1 MKRIYKN
8 TILSMAVFF
17 PVLSQAQL
25 VKMPMDVAQDGTTY
39 EQVSGKSFKVNGAL
53 APYCVQGA
61 KGKAWR
67 LDGYSSYLQAQID
80 PSVISDKQQLTFSL
94 WVAPESYPMMKLDQD
109 GEWFTT
115 MLGNIKL
122 DDNNTISG
130 DKGFA
135 FQLGSRGSYKF
146 ICNVKG
152 WVVKC
157 EPKAK
162 LPRYQWNHL
171 VATVDG
177 VNRKVTLYNN
187 GESVASTS
195 TKYLEGKIKPGASTL
210 YVGKSYVEDK
220 VDVFYLNTYNGLLD
234 DFEIYDGI
242 RTDIINE
249 KAENAPVLTYSP
261 ERYAGDILRPSFHG
275 MPTAG
280 WTNETHGATYYNGKY
295 HVFFQKNPNG
305 PYMSRLNW
313 GHIVS
318 DNLYKWEEDPTAISP
333 EEAYDKKGCWS
344 GCVFTDDEL
353 TGGKPNIF
361 YTAVD
366 YGRAT
371 IAQAQP
377 ADDDLLTWT
386 KKAGNPVVNGRPNGL
401 TDDFRDCFV
410 FRNGTDLYMIVGS
423 SKNGVGVTTL
433 HKYDKST
440 KTWSN
445 DGKLFFSGSNRNQ
458 DGTFWEMPN
467 VTKIG
472 DKWLFT
478 ATPLNTGVGVR
489 TLYWTGSINADGTFA
504 PDSRTPK
511 TVEMAGFSKDGYG
524 LLSPTIFQKDGKT
537 LMLGIVPDKLAG
549 SENYKMGYAHTYS
562 LPREIS
568 LDSKG
573 NLIQKPFSGL
583 AAMRSETSFKMTDFN
598 LTAEKDLDPVQGRSL
613 ELSARF
619 VVGNGDF
626 GFSFLGNGDKKVTLT
641 YQPNSGML
649 SLDMSGINRIVNDG
663 VFGGVYN
670 YALPTPVAMGE
681 EMTLKVFVDH
691 SIIDIFV
698 NDTYAASVRVF
709 PRDVDAVK
717 ATAFVKNGSVKMTS
731 LEAYVLDETRVA
743 SGISSA
749 VSEAETNV
757 VYGSK
762 GFVNYNLASPNCTL
776 YIYDL
781 VGRCVKTQQISNTTG
796 KVQVANQGLLLV
808 KIVDNKQKVVGQ
820 YKVIV

>member
-8 TILSMAVFF
+8 TILSMAVFL

-80 PSVISDKQQLTFSL
+80 PTVISNKQQLTFSL

-146 ICNVKG
+146 ICYVNG
-152 WVVKC
+152 WVANC
-157 EPKAK
+157 ESKAK

-171 VATVDG
+171 VVTVDG
-177 VNRKVTLYNN
+177 VNKKVTLYNN
-187 GESVASTS
+187 GEFVASNPCS
-195 TKYLEGKIKPGASTL
+195 KGKITPGGSTL

-220 VDVFYLNTYNGLLD
+220 SDVFYLNTYNGLLD
-234 DFEIYDGI
+234 EFEIYDGI
-242 RTDIINE
+242 RTDILQE

-275 MPTAG
+275 MPSAG

-386 KKAGNPVVNGRPNGL
+386 KKSGNPVINGRPNGL
-401 TDDFRDCFV
+401 TDDFRDCYV

-445 DGKLFFSGSNRNQ
+445 DGKLFFSGSNANQ

-467 VTKIG
+467 ITKIG

-537 LMLGIVPDKLAG
+537 LMLGIVPDKLPG

-568 LDSKG
+568 LDSEG

-583 AAMRSETSFKMTDFN
+583 AAMRSETSFKMTDFD

-613 ELSARF
+613 ELSAKF

-626 GFSFLGNGDKKVTLT
+626 GFSFLGNGEQKVTLV
-641 YQPNSGML
+641 YSPNTGML

-670 YALPTPVAMGE
+670 YALPTPVAVGE

-743 SGISSA
+743 SGISST
-749 VSEAETNV
+749 VCEADTNV

-781 VGRCVKTQQISNTTG
+781 VGRCVKAQKISNTTG

-820 YKVIV
+820 YKVVV

>member
-8 TILSMAVFF
+8 IILSMAVFL

-67 LDGYSSYLQAQID
+67 LDGYSSYLQAEID

-115 MLGNIKL
+115 MLGNVKL
-122 DDNNTISG
+122 DDDNKIPSG
-130 DKGFA
+130 EKGFA

-146 ICNVKG
+146 ICYVAG

-157 EPKAK
+157 EPTAR
-162 LPRYQWNHL
+162 LSRYQWNHL

-177 VNRKVTLYNN
+177 ANKKVTLYNN
-187 GESVASTS
+187 GELVASKNC
-195 TKYLEGKIKPGASTL
+195 TKGKITPGGSTL

-220 VDVFYLNTYNGLLD
+220 SDVFYLNTYNGLLD

-242 RTDIINE
+242 RTDILQE

-261 ERYAGDILRPSFHG
+261 ERYVGDILRPSFHG

-280 WTNETHGATYYNGKY
+280 WTNETHGATYFNGKY

-361 YTAVD
+361 FTAVD

-371 IAQAQP
+371 IAQAKP

-386 KKAGNPVVNGRPNGL
+386 KNANNPVINGRPEGL
-401 TDDFRDCFV
+401 TDDFRDCYV
-410 FRNGTDLYMIVGS
+410 FRNGNDFYMIVGS
-423 SKNGVGVTTL
+423 SKNGVGVATL
-433 HKYDKST
+433 HKYNQST

-445 DGKLFFSGSNRNQ
+445 DGKLFFSGSNANQ

-511 TVEMAGFSKDGYG
+511 TVEMAGFSKEGYG

-537 LMLGIVPDKLAG
+537 LMLGIVPDKLPG

-568 LDSKG
+568 LDNKG

-583 AAMRSETSFKMTDFN
+583 ATMRSETSFMMTDFD

-613 ELSARF
+613 ELSAKF

-626 GFSFLGNGDKKVTLT
+626 GFSFLGNGDQKVTLT

-670 YALPTPVAMGE
+670 YALPTPVAVGE

-709 PRDVDAVK
+709 PRDVDGIK
-717 ATAFVKNGSVKMTS
+717 TTAFTKNASVKMIS

-743 SGISSA
+743 SGISST
-749 VSEAETNV
+749 VCETETNV

-781 VGRCVKTQQISNTTG
+781 VGRCVKAQQIFNTTG

-820 YKVIV
+820 YKVVV

>member
-8 TILSMAVFF
+8 TILSMAVFL

-25 VKMPMDVAQDGTTY
+25 VKMPMDVAQDRTTY

-80 PSVISDKQQLTFSL
+80 PSVISNKQQLTFSL
-94 WVAPESYPMMKLDQD
+94 WVAPESYPMMKLDHD

-115 MLGNIKL
+115 MLGNVKL
-122 DDNNTISG
+122 DDDNKIPSG
-130 DKGFA
+130 EKGFA

-152 WVVKC
+152 WVYKC
-157 EPKAK
+157 EPEAK

-187 GESVASTS
+187 GELVASKNC
-195 TKYLEGKIKPGASTL
+195 TKGEINPGGNTL

-220 VDVFYLNTYNGLLD
+220 SDVFYLNTYNGLLD
-234 DFEIYDGI
+234 EFEIYDGI
-242 RTDIINE
+242 RTDILQE

-275 MPTAG
+275 MPSAG

-386 KKAGNPVVNGRPNGL
+386 KKSGNPVINGRPNGL
-401 TDDFRDCFV
+401 TDDFRDCYV

-445 DGKLFFSGSNRNQ
+445 DGKLFFSGSNANQ
-458 DGTFWEMPN
+458 DGIFWEMPN
-467 VTKIG
+467 ITKIG

-489 TLYWTGSINADGTFA
+489 TLYWTGSINTDGTFA

-537 LMLGIVPDKLAG
+537 LLLGIVPDKLPG

-598 LTAEKDLDPVQGRSL
+598 LSAEKDLDPVQGRSL
-613 ELSARF
+613 ELSAKF

-626 GFSFLGNGDKKVTLT
+626 GFSFLGNGEQKVTLV
-641 YQPNSGML
+641 YSPNTGML

-670 YALPTPVAMGE
+670 YALPTPVAVGE

-743 SGISSA
+743 SGISST
-749 VSEAETNV
+749 VCETDTNV

-762 GFVNYNLASPNCTL
+762 GFVNYKLASPNCTL

-808 KIVDNKQKVVGQ
+808 KIVDNRQKVVGQ
-820 YKVIV
+820 YKVVV

>member
-1 MKRIYKN
+1 
-8 TILSMAVFF
+8 MAVFL

-80 PSVISDKQQLTFSL
+80 PSVISEKQQLTFSL
-94 WVAPESYPMMKLDQD
+94 WVAPESYPMMKLDKD

-115 MLGNIKL
+115 MLGNLKL
-122 DDNNTISG
+122 DDDNKIPSG
-130 DKGFA
+130 EKGFA
-135 FQLGSRGSYKF
+135 FQLGSCGSYKF
-146 ICNVKG
+146 ICYVAG

-162 LPRYQWNHL
+162 LSRYQWNHL

-177 VNRKVTLYNN
+177 ENKMVTLYNN
-187 GESVASTS
+187 GEEVASAKCS
-195 TKYLEGKIKPGASTL
+195 KGKINPGGSTL

-220 VDVFYLNTYNGLLD
+220 SDVFYLNTYNGLLD

-242 RTDIINE
+242 RTDILKE

-280 WTNETHGATYYNGKY
+280 WTNETHGATYFNGKY

-386 KKAGNPVVNGRPNGL
+386 KKSGNPVINGRPNGL
-401 TDDFRDCFV
+401 TDDFRDCYV

-445 DGKLFFSGSNRNQ
+445 DGKLFFSGSNANQ

-467 VTKIG
+467 ITKIG

-489 TLYWTGSINADGTFA
+489 TLYWTGNINADGTFA

-583 AAMRSETSFKMTDFN
+583 AAMRSETSFKMTDFD

-613 ELSARF
+613 ELSAKF

-776 YIYDL
+776 YIYDI
-781 VGRCVKTQQISNTTG
+781 VGRCVKAQQISNTTG

>member
-8 TILSMAVFF
+8 TILSMAVFL

-80 PSVISDKQQLTFSL
+80 PSVISNKQQLTFSL

-115 MLGNIKL
+115 MLGNVKL
-122 DDNNTISG
+122 DDDNKIPSG
-130 DKGFA
+130 EKGFA

-146 ICNVKG
+146 ICYVAG

-157 EPKAK
+157 EPTAR
-162 LPRYQWNHL
+162 LSRYQWNHL

-177 VNRKVTLYNN
+177 VNKMVTLYNN
-187 GESVASTS
+187 GESVASAKCS
-195 TKYLEGKIKPGASTL
+195 KGKINPGGSTL

-220 VDVFYLNTYNGLLD
+220 SDVFYLNTYNGLLD
-234 DFEIYDGI
+234 EFEIYDGI
-242 RTDIINE
+242 RKDILQE

-386 KKAGNPVVNGRPNGL
+386 KKSGNPVINGRPNGL
-401 TDDFRDCFV
+401 TDDFRDCYV

-445 DGKLFFSGSNRNQ
+445 DGKLFFSGSNANQ

-467 VTKIG
+467 ITKIG

-524 LLSPTIFQKDGKT
+524 LLSPTIFQNDGKT
-537 LMLGIVPDKLAG
+537 LMLGIVPDKLSA
-549 SENYKMGYAHTYS
+549 SENHKMGYAHTYS

-583 AAMRSETSFKMTDFN
+583 TAMRSETSFKMTDFN
-598 LTAEKDLDPVQGRSL
+598 LSAEKDLNPVKGRSL
-613 ELSARF
+613 ELSAKF

-626 GFSFLGNGDKKVTLT
+626 GFSFLGNGEQKITLV
-641 YQPNSGML
+641 YSPNTGML

-670 YALPTPVAMGE
+670 YALPTPVAVGE

-709 PRDVDAVK
+709 PRDVDALK

-731 LEAYVLDETRVA
+731 LEAYVLDEKRVA

-757 VYGSK
+757 IYGSK

-781 VGRCVKTQQISNTTG
+781 VGRCVKAQQISNTTG

>member
-8 TILSMAVFF
+8 AILSMAVFL

-67 LDGYSSYLQAQID
+67 LDGYSSYLQTQID
-80 PSVISDKQQLTFSL
+80 PTVISGKQQLTFSL

-115 MLGNIKL
+115 MLGNVKL

-146 ICNVKG
+146 ICYVAG
-152 WVVKC
+152 WPVKC
-157 EPKAK
+157 EPEAK
-162 LPRYQWNHL
+162 LSRYQWNHL

-177 VNRKVTLYNN
+177 VNKKVTLYNN
-187 GESVASTS
+187 GELVASKNCSKGNIT
-195 TKYLEGKIKPGASTL
+195 PGGSTL

-242 RTDIINE
+242 RTDILKE

-377 ADDDLLTWT
+377 ADDDLLNWT
-386 KKAGNPVVNGRPNGL
+386 KKAGNPVINGRPNGL

-445 DGKLFFSGSNRNQ
+445 DGKLFFSGSNANQ

-467 VTKIG
+467 ITKIG

-583 AAMRSETSFKMTDFN
+583 AAMRSETSFMMTDFD

-613 ELSARF
+613 ELSAKF

-649 SLDMSGINRIVNDG
+649 SLDMSGINRIFNDG
-663 VFGGVYN
+663 IFGGVYN

-757 VYGSK
+757 IYGSK

-776 YIYDL
+776 YIYDI

-808 KIVDNKQKVVGQ
+808 NIVDNKQKVVGQ

>member
-1 MKRIYKN
+1 
-8 TILSMAVFF
+8 MAVFL

-25 VKMPMDVAQDGTTY
+25 VKMPMDVAPDGTTY

-80 PSVISDKQQLTFSL
+80 PTVLAGKKQLTFSL

-115 MLGNIKL
+115 MLGNVKL

-135 FQLGSRGSYKF
+135 FQLGSCGSYKF
-146 ICNVKG
+146 ICYVAG
-152 WVVKC
+152 WPVKC

-162 LPRYQWNHL
+162 LSRYQWNHL

-177 VNRKVTLYNN
+177 ENKMVTLYNN
-187 GESVASTS
+187 GEEVAS
-195 TKYLEGKIKPGASTL
+195 KNCIKGKITPGGSTL

-242 RTDIINE
+242 RTDILKE

-275 MPTAG
+275 MPAAG
-280 WTNETHGATYYNGKY
+280 WTNETHGATYFNGKY

-318 DNLYKWEEDPTAISP
+318 DNLYKWEEDPTAVSP

-386 KKAGNPVVNGRPNGL
+386 KKSGNPVINGRPNGL
-401 TDDFRDCFV
+401 TDDFRDCYV

-445 DGKLFFSGSNRNQ
+445 DGKLFFSGSNANQ

-467 VTKIG
+467 ITKIG

-489 TLYWTGSINADGTFA
+489 TLYWTGNINADGTFA

-583 AAMRSETSFKMTDFN
+583 AAMRSETSFKMTDFD

-613 ELSARF
+613 ELSAKF

-776 YIYDL
+776 YIYDI
-781 VGRCVKTQQISNTTG
+781 VGRCVKAQQISNTTG

>member
-8 TILSMAVFF
+8 TILSMAVFL

-80 PSVISDKQQLTFSL
+80 PTVISEKQQLTFSL

-115 MLGNIKL
+115 MLGNVKL
-122 DDNNTISG
+122 DDDNKIPSG
-130 DKGFA
+130 EKGFA

-146 ICNVKG
+146 ICYVAG

-157 EPKAK
+157 EPTAR
-162 LPRYQWNHL
+162 LSRYQWNHL

-177 VNRKVTLYNN
+177 VNKKVTLYNN
-187 GESVASTS
+187 GELVASKNC
-195 TKYLEGKIKPGASTL
+195 TKGKITPGGSTL

-242 RTDIINE
+242 RTDFLQE

-386 KKAGNPVVNGRPNGL
+386 KKSGNPVINGRPNGL
-401 TDDFRDCFV
+401 
-410 FRNGTDLYMIVGS
+410 
-423 SKNGVGVTTL
+423 
-433 HKYDKST
+433 
-440 KTWSN
+440 TWSN
-445 DGKLFFSGSNRNQ
+445 DGKLFFSGSNANQ

-467 VTKIG
+467 ITKIG

-511 TVEMAGFSKDGYG
+511 TVEMAGFSKEGYG

-537 LMLGIVPDKLAG
+537 LMLGIVPDKLSG

-598 LTAEKDLDPVQGRSL
+598 LTAEKDLNPVQGRSL
-613 ELSARF
+613 ELSAKF

-626 GFSFLGNGDKKVTLT
+626 GFSFLGNGDQKVTLT

-717 ATAFVKNGSVKMTS
+717 ATAFAKNGSVKMTS

-749 VSEAETNV
+749 VSEAKTNV
-757 VYGSK
+757 VFGSK

-781 VGRCVKTQQISNTTG
+781 VGRCVKAQQISNTTG

-808 KIVDNKQKVVGQ
+808 KIVDDKQKVVGQ

>member
-1 MKRIYKN
+1 
-8 TILSMAVFF
+8 MAVFL

-25 VKMPMDVAQDGTTY
+25 VKMPMDVAPDGTTY
-39 EQVSGKSFKVNGAL
+39 EQVSEKSFKVNGAL
-53 APYCVQGA
+53 APYCVPGA

-80 PSVISDKQQLTFSL
+80 PTVLAGKKQLTFSL

-115 MLGNIKL
+115 MLGNVKL
-122 DDNNTISG
+122 DDNNTLSG

-146 ICNVKG
+146 ICYVNKWKVM
-152 WVVKC
+152 C
-157 EPKAK
+157 EPTTK
-162 LPRYQWNHL
+162 LLRYQWNHL

-187 GESVASTS
+187 GESVASKTC
-195 TKYLEGKIKPGASTL
+195 TKGEITPGGSTL

-242 RTDIINE
+242 RTDILKE

-333 EEAYDKKGCWS
+333 EEWYDKKGCWS

-386 KKAGNPVVNGRPNGL
+386 KKAGNPVINGRPNGL

-410 FRNGTDLYMIVGS
+410 FRNGDDLYMIVGS

-489 TLYWTGSINADGTFA
+489 TMQMEPL
-504 PDSRTPK
+504 P
-511 TVEMAGFSKDGYG
+511 
-524 LLSPTIFQKDGKT
+524 PT
-537 LMLGIVPDKLAG
+537 
-549 SENYKMGYAHTYS
+549 
-562 LPREIS
+562 
-568 LDSKG
+568 
-573 NLIQKPFSGL
+573 
-583 AAMRSETSFKMTDFN
+583 
-598 LTAEKDLDPVQGRSL
+598 
-613 ELSARF
+613 
-619 VVGNGDF
+619 
-626 GFSFLGNGDKKVTLT
+626 
-641 YQPNSGML
+641 
-649 SLDMSGINRIVNDG
+649 
-663 VFGGVYN
+663 
-670 YALPTPVAMGE
+670 
-681 EMTLKVFVDH
+681 
-691 SIIDIFV
+691 
-698 NDTYAASVRVF
+698 
-709 PRDVDAVK
+709 AV
-717 ATAFVKNGSVKMTS
+717 
-731 LEAYVLDETRVA
+731 LQR
-743 SGISSA
+743 
-749 VSEAETNV
+749 
-757 VYGSK
+757 
-762 GFVNYNLASPNCTL
+762 P
-776 YIYDL
+776 
-781 VGRCVKTQQISNTTG
+781 
-796 KVQVANQGLLLV
+796 
-808 KIVDNKQKVVGQ
+808 
-820 YKVIV
+820 

>member
-39 EQVSGKSFKVNGAL
+39 EQVSGKSFKVNGVL

-80 PSVISDKQQLTFSL
+80 PTVISNKQQLTFSL

-115 MLGNIKL
+115 MLGNVKL

-130 DKGFA
+130 DKGGFA

-157 EPKAK
+157 EPEAK
-162 LPRYQWNHL
+162 LSRYQWNHL

-177 VNRKVTLYNN
+177 VNKKVTLYNN
-187 GESVASTS
+187 GELVASKNCVKGEIT
-195 TKYLEGKIKPGASTL
+195 PGGSTL
-210 YVGKSYVEDK
+210 YAGKSYVEDK

-242 RTDIINE
+242 RTDILKE

-386 KKAGNPVVNGRPNGL
+386 KKSGNPVINGRPNGL
-401 TDDFRDCFV
+401 TDDFRDSYV

-445 DGKLFFSGSNRNQ
+445 DGKLFFSGSNANQ

-583 AAMRSETSFKMTDFN
+583 AAMRSESSFKMTDFD

-717 ATAFVKNGSVKMTS
+717 ATAFAKNGSVKMTS

>member
-8 TILSMAVFF
+8 TILSMAVFL

-53 APYCVQGA
+53 APYCVPGA

-80 PSVISDKQQLTFSL
+80 PSVISNKQQLTFSL

-115 MLGNIKL
+115 MLGNVKL
-122 DDNNTISG
+122 DDDNKIPSG
-130 DKGFA
+130 EKGFV

-146 ICNVKG
+146 ICFVNG
-152 WVVKC
+152 WKVMC
-157 EPKAK
+157 EPTTK
-162 LPRYQWNHL
+162 LSRYQWNHL

-177 VNRKVTLYNN
+177 VNKKVTLYNN
-187 GESVASTS
+187 GELVASKNCSKGNIT
-195 TKYLEGKIKPGASTL
+195 PGGSTL

-242 RTDIINE
+242 RTDILKE

-377 ADDDLLTWT
+377 ADDDLLNWS
-386 KKAGNPVVNGRPNGL
+386 KKAGNPVVNGRPKGL

-445 DGKLFFSGSNRNQ
+445 DGKLFFSGSNANQ

-467 VTKIG
+467 ITKIG

-583 AAMRSETSFKMTDFN
+583 AAMRSETSFMMTDFD

-613 ELSARF
+613 ELSAKF

-731 LEAYVLDETRVA
+731 LEAYVLDEKRVA

-757 VYGSK
+757 IYGSK

-781 VGRCVKTQQISNTTG
+781 VGRCVKAQQISDTTG

>member
-1 MKRIYKN
+1 
-8 TILSMAVFF
+8 MAVFL

-80 PSVISDKQQLTFSL
+80 PSVISEKQQLTFSL

-115 MLGNIKL
+115 MLGNLKL
-122 DDNNTISG
+122 ADDNKIPSRE
-130 DKGFA
+130 KGFA

-146 ICNVKG
+146 ICYVAG

-157 EPKAK
+157 EPTAK
-162 LPRYQWNHL
+162 LSRYQWNHL
-171 VATVDG
+171 VATVD
-177 VNRKVTLYNN
+177 VANKMVTLYNN
-187 GESVASTS
+187 GESVASAKCS
-195 TKYLEGKIKPGASTL
+195 KGKINPGGSTL

-220 VDVFYLNTYNGLLD
+220 SDVFYLNTYNGLLD
-234 DFEIYDGI
+234 EFEIYDGI
-242 RTDIINE
+242 RKDILQE

-280 WTNETHGATYYNGKY
+280 WTNETHGATYFNGKY

-318 DNLYKWEEDPTAISP
+318 DNLYKWEEDPTAVSP

-478 ATPLNTGVGVR
+478 ATPLNTGAGVR

-583 AAMRSETSFKMTDFN
+583 AAMRSETSFKMTDFD

-613 ELSARF
+613 ELSAKF

-757 VYGSK
+757 IYGSK

-776 YIYDL
+776 YIYDI
-781 VGRCVKTQQISNTTG
+781 VGRCVKAQQISNTTG

>member
-1 MKRIYKN
+1 
-8 TILSMAVFF
+8 MAVFL

-39 EQVSGKSFKVNGAL
+39 EQVSGKSFKVNGVL

-80 PSVISDKQQLTFSL
+80 PTVISEKQQLTFSL

-115 MLGNIKL
+115 MLGNVKL
-122 DDNNTISG
+122 DDDNKIPSG
-130 DKGFA
+130 EKGFA

-146 ICNVKG
+146 ICYVAG

-157 EPKAK
+157 EPTAR
-162 LPRYQWNHL
+162 LSRYQWNHL

-177 VNRKVTLYNN
+177 VNKKVTLYNN
-187 GESVASTS
+187 GVKVVE
-195 TKYLEGKIKPGASTL
+195 TKCSRGKIDSGGSTL

-249 KAENAPVLTYSP
+249 KAENALVLTYSP

-386 KKAGNPVVNGRPNGL
+386 KKAGNPVINGRPNGL

-410 FRNGTDLYMIVGS
+410 FRNGNDLYMIVGS

-445 DGKLFFSGSNRNQ
+445 DGKLFFSGSNANQ

-467 VTKIG
+467 ITKIG

-478 ATPLNTGVGVR
+478 ATPLNTGVGVH

-568 LDSKG
+568 FDSKG

-583 AAMRSETSFKMTDFN
+583 AAMRSETSFMMTDFD

-613 ELSARF
+613 ELSAKF

-670 YALPTPVAMGE
+670 YALPTPVAVGE

-717 ATAFVKNGSVKMTS
+717 ATAFAKNGSVKMTS

-743 SGISSA
+743 SGISST

-781 VGRCVKTQQISNTTG
+781 VGRCVKAQQISNTTG

>member
-1 MKRIYKN
+1 
-8 TILSMAVFF
+8 MAVFL

-25 VKMPMDVAQDGTTY
+25 VKMPMDVAPDGTTY

-80 PSVISDKQQLTFSL
+80 PSVISEKQQLTFSL
-94 WVAPESYPMMKLDQD
+94 WVAPESYPMMKLDKD

-115 MLGNIKL
+115 MLGNLKL
-122 DDNNTISG
+122 DDDNKIPSG
-130 DKGFA
+130 EKGFA

-146 ICNVKG
+146 ICYVAG

-162 LPRYQWNHL
+162 LSRYQWNHL
-171 VATVDG
+171 VATVD
-177 VNRKVTLYNN
+177 VANKMVTLYNN
-187 GESVASTS
+187 GESVASAKCS
-195 TKYLEGKIKPGASTL
+195 KGKINPGGSTL

-220 VDVFYLNTYNGLLD
+220 SDVFYLNTYNGLLD
-234 DFEIYDGI
+234 EFEIYDGI
-242 RTDIINE
+242 RKDILQE

-318 DNLYKWEEDPTAISP
+318 DNLYKWEEAPTAISP

-386 KKAGNPVVNGRPNGL
+386 KKSGNPVINGRPNGL
-401 TDDFRDCFV
+401 TDDFRDCYV

-445 DGKLFFSGSNRNQ
+445 DGKLFFSGSNANQ

-467 VTKIG
+467 ITKIG

-478 ATPLNTGVGVR
+478 VTPLNTGVGVR
-489 TLYWTGSINADGTFA
+489 TLYWTGNINADGTFA

-583 AAMRSETSFKMTDFN
+583 AAMRSETSFKMTDFD

-613 ELSARF
+613 ELSAKF

-776 YIYDL
+776 YIYDI
-781 VGRCVKTQQISNTTG
+781 VGRCVKAQQISNTTG

>member
-1 MKRIYKN
+1 
-8 TILSMAVFF
+8 MAVFL

-25 VKMPMDVAQDGTTY
+25 VKMPMDVAQDGMTY

-80 PSVISDKQQLTFSL
+80 PSVISEKQQLTFSL
-94 WVAPESYPMMKLDQD
+94 WVAPESYPMMKLDKD

-115 MLGNIKL
+115 MLGNLKL
-122 DDNNTISG
+122 DDDNKIPSG
-130 DKGFA
+130 EKGFA

-146 ICNVKG
+146 ICYVAG

-157 EPKAK
+157 EPEAK
-162 LPRYQWNHL
+162 LSRYQWNHL
-171 VATVDG
+171 VATVD
-177 VNRKVTLYNN
+177 VANKMVTLYNN
-187 GESVASTS
+187 GESVASAKCS
-195 TKYLEGKIKPGASTL
+195 KGKINPGGSTL

-220 VDVFYLNTYNGLLD
+220 SDVFYLNTYNGLLD
-234 DFEIYDGI
+234 EFEIYDGI
-242 RTDIINE
+242 RKDILQE

-318 DNLYKWEEDPTAISP
+318 DNLYKWEEDPTAVSP

-386 KKAGNPVVNGRPNGL
+386 KKSGNPVINGRPNGL
-401 TDDFRDCFV
+401 TDDFRDCYV

-445 DGKLFFSGSNRNQ
+445 DGKLFFSGSNANQ

-467 VTKIG
+467 ITKIG

-478 ATPLNTGVGVR
+478 VTPLNTGVGVR
-489 TLYWTGSINADGTFA
+489 TLYWTGNINADGTFA

-524 LLSPTIFQKDGKT
+524 LLSPTIFQNDGKT

-598 LTAEKDLDPVQGRSL
+598 LSAEKDLDPVKGRSL
-613 ELSARF
+613 ELSAKF

-709 PRDVDAVK
+709 PRDVDAIK

-762 GFVNYNLASPNCTL
+762 GFVNYNLTSPNCTL

-781 VGRCVKTQQISNTTG
+781 VGRCVKAQQISNTTG

>member
-8 TILSMAVFF
+8 TILSMAVFL

-25 VKMPMDVAQDGTTY
+25 VKMPMDVAPDGTTY
-39 EQVSGKSFKVNGAL
+39 EQVSEKSFKVNGTL
-53 APYCVQGA
+53 VPYCVPGA

-80 PSVISDKQQLTFSL
+80 PTVLTDKKQLTFSL

-115 MLGNIKL
+115 MLGNLKL
-122 DDNNTISG
+122 DDTNTIPTG
-130 DKGFA
+130 ENGFA
-135 FQLGSRGSYKF
+135 FRLGSRGSYKF
-146 ICNVKG
+146 ICSVNKWEVM
-152 WVVKC
+152 C
-157 EPKAK
+157 EPTTK
-162 LPRYQWNHL
+162 LLRYQWNHL

-177 VNRKVTLYNN
+177 VNQMVTLYNN
-187 GESVASTS
+187 GELVASKKC
-195 TKYLEGKIKPGASTL
+195 TKGKITPGGSTL
-210 YVGKSYVEDK
+210 YVGKSCVEDK

-242 RTDIINE
+242 RTDILKE

-333 EEAYDKKGCWS
+333 EEWYDKKGCWS

-377 ADDDLLTWT
+377 ADDDLLNWS
-386 KKAGNPVVNGRPNGL
+386 KKAGNPVINGRPNGL

-410 FRNGTDLYMIVGS
+410 FRNGNDLYMIVGS

-445 DGKLFFSGSNRNQ
+445 DGKLFFSGSNANQ

-511 TVEMAGFSKDGYG
+511 TVEMAGFSRDGYG

-583 AAMRSETSFKMTDFN
+583 AAMRSETSFKMTDFD

-613 ELSARF
+613 ELSAKF

-663 VFGGVYN
+663 IFGGVYN

-717 ATAFVKNGSVKMTS
+717 ATAFVKKGSVKMTS

-776 YIYDL
+776 YIYDI
-781 VGRCVKTQQISNTTG
+781 VGRCVKAQQISNTTG

>member
-8 TILSMAVFF
+8 TILSMAVFL

-25 VKMPMDVAQDGTTY
+25 VKMPMDVAPDGTTY

-67 LDGYSSYLQAQID
+67 LDGYSSYLQTQID
-80 PSVISDKQQLTFSL
+80 PTVISGKQQLTFSL

-115 MLGNIKL
+115 MLGNVKL
-122 DDNNTISG
+122 DDDNKIPSG
-130 DKGFA
+130 EKGFA

-146 ICNVKG
+146 ICYVAG

-157 EPKAK
+157 EPTAR
-162 LPRYQWNHL
+162 LSRYQWNHL

-177 VNRKVTLYNN
+177 VNKMVTLYNN
-187 GESVASTS
+187 GESVASAKCS
-195 TKYLEGKIKPGASTL
+195 KGKINPGGSTL

-220 VDVFYLNTYNGLLD
+220 SDVFYLNTYNGLLD
-234 DFEIYDGI
+234 EFEIYDGI
-242 RTDIINE
+242 RKDILQE

-386 KKAGNPVVNGRPNGL
+386 KKSGNPVINGRPNGL
-401 TDDFRDCFV
+401 TDDFRDCYV

-445 DGKLFFSGSNRNQ
+445 DGKLFFLGSNANQ

-467 VTKIG
+467 ITKIG

-583 AAMRSETSFKMTDFN
+583 AAMRSESSFKMTDFD

-641 YQPNSGML
+641 YQPNTGML

-670 YALPTPVAMGE
+670 YALPTPVAVGE

-743 SGISSA
+743 SGISST

-820 YKVIV
+820 YKVVV

>member
-39 EQVSGKSFKVNGAL
+39 EQVSGKSFKVNGVL

-115 MLGNIKL
+115 MLGNVKL

-152 WVVKC
+152 WVYKC
-157 EPKAK
+157 EPEAK

-177 VNRKVTLYNN
+177 VNKMVTLYNN
-187 GESVASTS
+187 GELVASRKCS
-195 TKYLEGKIKPGASTL
+195 NGEIKPGGSTL

-220 VDVFYLNTYNGLLD
+220 SDVFYLNTYNGLLD
-234 DFEIYDGI
+234 EFEIYDGI
-242 RTDIINE
+242 RTDILQE

-275 MPTAG
+275 MPSAG

-377 ADDDLLTWT
+377 ADDDLFTWT
-386 KKAGNPVVNGRPNGL
+386 KKSGNPVINGRPNGL
-401 TDDFRDCFV
+401 TDDFRDCYV
-410 FRNGTDLYMIVGS
+410 FRNGNDLYMIVGS
-423 SKNGVGVTTL
+423 SKNGIGVTTL

-445 DGKLFFSGSNRNQ
+445 DGKLFFSGSNANQ

-467 VTKIG
+467 ITKIG

-537 LMLGIVPDKLAG
+537 LMLGIVPDKLPG

-583 AAMRSETSFKMTDFN
+583 TAMRSETSFKMTDFN
-598 LTAEKDLDPVQGRSL
+598 LSAEKDLDPVKGRSL
-613 ELSARF
+613 ELSAKF

-626 GFSFLGNGDKKVTLT
+626 GFSFLGNGEQKVTLV
-641 YQPNSGML
+641 YRPNTGML

-670 YALPTPVAMGE
+670 YALPTPVAVGE

-717 ATAFVKNGSVKMTS
+717 ATAFVKKGSVKMTS

-743 SGISSA
+743 SGISST

-781 VGRCVKTQQISNTTG
+781 VGRCVKAQKISNTTG
-796 KVQVANQGLLLV
+796 KVQIANQGLLLV

-820 YKVIV
+820 YKVVV

>member
-8 TILSMAVFF
+8 ILLSMAVFL

-80 PSVISDKQQLTFSL
+80 PSVISEKQQLTFSL
-94 WVAPESYPMMKLDQD
+94 WVAPESYPMMKLDKD

-115 MLGNIKL
+115 MLGNLKL
-122 DDNNTISG
+122 DDDNKIPSG
-130 DKGFA
+130 EKGFA

-146 ICNVKG
+146 ICYVAG

-162 LPRYQWNHL
+162 LSRYQWNHL
-171 VATVDG
+171 VATVD
-177 VNRKVTLYNN
+177 VANKMVTLYNN
-187 GESVASTS
+187 GESVASAKCS
-195 TKYLEGKIKPGASTL
+195 KGKINPGGSTL

-220 VDVFYLNTYNGLLD
+220 SDVFYLNTYNGLLD
-234 DFEIYDGI
+234 EFEIYDGI
-242 RTDIINE
+242 RKDILQE

-318 DNLYKWEEDPTAISP
+318 DNLYKWEEDPTAVSP

-386 KKAGNPVVNGRPNGL
+386 KKSGNPVINGRPNGL
-401 TDDFRDCFV
+401 TDDFRDCYV

-445 DGKLFFSGSNRNQ
+445 DGKLFFSGSNANQ

-467 VTKIG
+467 ITKIG

-478 ATPLNTGVGVR
+478 VTPLNTGVGVR
-489 TLYWTGSINADGTFA
+489 TLYWTGNINADGTFA

-524 LLSPTIFQKDGKT
+524 LLSPTIFQNDGKT

-583 AAMRSETSFKMTDFN
+583 AAMRSETSFKMTDFD

-613 ELSARF
+613 ELSAKF

-762 GFVNYNLASPNCTL
+762 GFVNYNLTSPNCTL

-781 VGRCVKTQQISNTTG
+781 VGRCVKAQQISNTTG

>member
-1 MKRIYKN
+1 M
-8 TILSMAVFF
+8 
-17 PVLSQAQL
+17 
-25 VKMPMDVAQDGTTY
+25 
-39 EQVSGKSFKVNGAL
+39 
-53 APYCVQGA
+53 
-61 KGKAWR
+61 
-67 LDGYSSYLQAQID
+67 
-80 PSVISDKQQLTFSL
+80 
-94 WVAPESYPMMKLDQD
+94 
-109 GEWFTT
+109 
-115 MLGNIKL
+115 
-122 DDNNTISG
+122 
-130 DKGFA
+130 
-135 FQLGSRGSYKF
+135 
-146 ICNVKG
+146 
-152 WVVKC
+152 
-157 EPKAK
+157 
-162 LPRYQWNHL
+162 
-171 VATVDG
+171 
-177 VNRKVTLYNN
+177 VTLYNN
-187 GESVASTS
+187 GESVASTKCS
-195 TKYLEGKIKPGASTL
+195 KGKITPGGNTL

-220 VDVFYLNTYNGLLD
+220 SDVFYLNTYNGLLD
-234 DFEIYDGI
+234 EFEIYDGI
-242 RTDIINE
+242 RTDILQE

-275 MPTAG
+275 MPSVG

-386 KKAGNPVVNGRPNGL
+386 KKAGNPVINGRPNGL

-410 FRNGTDLYMIVGS
+410 FRNGNDLYMIVGS

-445 DGKLFFSGSNRNQ
+445 DGKLFFSGSNANQ

-467 VTKIG
+467 ITKIG

-478 ATPLNTGVGVR
+478 ATPLNTGVGVH

-537 LMLGIVPDKLAG
+537 LMLGIVPEKLAG

-583 AAMRSETSFKMTDFN
+583 AAMRSETSFMMTDFD

-613 ELSARF
+613 ELSAKF

-626 GFSFLGNGDKKVTLT
+626 GFSFLGNGDKKVTLV
-641 YQPNSGML
+641 YSPNTGML

-670 YALPTPVAMGE
+670 YALPIPVAVGE

-743 SGISSA
+743 SGISST
-749 VSEAETNV
+749 VCEAETNV

-781 VGRCVKTQQISNTTG
+781 VGRCVKAQKISNTTG

-820 YKVIV
+820 YKVVV

>member
-8 TILSMAVFF
+8 AILSMAVFL

-67 LDGYSSYLQAQID
+67 LDGYSSYLQTQID
-80 PSVISDKQQLTFSL
+80 PTVISGKQQLTFSL

-115 MLGNIKL
+115 MLGNVKL

-146 ICNVKG
+146 ICYVAG
-152 WVVKC
+152 WPVKC
-157 EPKAK
+157 EPEAK
-162 LPRYQWNHL
+162 LSRYQWNHL

-177 VNRKVTLYNN
+177 VNKKVTLYNN
-187 GESVASTS
+187 GELVASKNCSKGNIT
-195 TKYLEGKIKPGASTL
+195 PGGSTL

-242 RTDIINE
+242 RTDILKE

-386 KKAGNPVVNGRPNGL
+386 KKAGNPVINGRPNGL

-445 DGKLFFSGSNRNQ
+445 DGKLFFSGSNANQ

-467 VTKIG
+467 ITKIG

-583 AAMRSETSFKMTDFN
+583 AAMRSETSFMMTDFD

-613 ELSARF
+613 ELSAKF

-649 SLDMSGINRIVNDG
+649 SLDMSGINRIFNDG
-663 VFGGVYN
+663 IFGGVYN

-757 VYGSK
+757 IYGSK

-776 YIYDL
+776 YIYDI

>member
-8 TILSMAVFF
+8 TILSMAVFL

-39 EQVSGKSFKVNGAL
+39 EQVSGKSFKVNGVL

-80 PSVISDKQQLTFSL
+80 PTVISEKQQLTFSL

-115 MLGNIKL
+115 MLGNVKL
-122 DDNNTISG
+122 DDDNKIPSG
-130 DKGFA
+130 EKGFA

-146 ICNVKG
+146 ICYVAG

-157 EPKAK
+157 EPTVR
-162 LPRYQWNHL
+162 LSRYQWNHL

-177 VNRKVTLYNN
+177 VNKQVTLYNN
-187 GESVASTS
+187 GELVASKKC
-195 TKYLEGKIKPGASTL
+195 TKGKITLGGSTL

-242 RTDIINE
+242 RTDILKE

-386 KKAGNPVVNGRPNGL
+386 KKAGNPVINGRPNGL

-410 FRNGTDLYMIVGS
+410 FRNGNDLYMIVGS

-445 DGKLFFSGSNRNQ
+445 DGKLFFSGSNANQ

-467 VTKIG
+467 ITKIG

-478 ATPLNTGVGVR
+478 ATPLNTGVGVH

-583 AAMRSETSFKMTDFN
+583 AAMRSESSFKMTDFD

>member
-8 TILSMAVFF
+8 TILSMAVFL

-80 PSVISDKQQLTFSL
+80 PTVISGKQQLTFSL

-115 MLGNIKL
+115 MLGNVKL

-146 ICNVKG
+146 ICYVAG
-152 WVVKC
+152 WPVKC

-162 LPRYQWNHL
+162 LSRYQWNHL

-177 VNRKVTLYNN
+177 VNKKVTLYNN
-187 GESVASTS
+187 GELVESKNCSKGNIT
-195 TKYLEGKIKPGASTL
+195 PGGSTL

-242 RTDIINE
+242 RTDILKE

-261 ERYAGDILRPSFHG
+261 ERYAGNILRPSFHG

-386 KKAGNPVVNGRPNGL
+386 KKAGNPVINGRPNGL

-410 FRNGTDLYMIVGS
+410 FRNGNDLYMIVGS

-445 DGKLFFSGSNRNQ
+445 DGKLFFSGSNANQ

-467 VTKIG
+467 ITKIG

-478 ATPLNTGVGVR
+478 ATPLNTGVGVH

-583 AAMRSETSFKMTDFN
+583 AAMRSETSFMMTDFD

-613 ELSARF
+613 ELSAKF

-649 SLDMSGINRIVNDG
+649 SLDMSGINRLFNDG

-698 NDTYAASVRVF
+698 NDNYAASVRVF

-717 ATAFVKNGSVKMTS
+717 ATAFAKNGSVKMTS

-762 GFVNYNLASPNCTL
+762 GFVNYNLASPNCTF

-781 VGRCVKTQQISNTTG
+781 VGRCVKAQQISDTTG

>member
-8 TILSMAVFF
+8 AILSMAVFL

-67 LDGYSSYLQAQID
+67 LDGYSSYLQTQID
-80 PSVISDKQQLTFSL
+80 PTVISGKQQLTFSL

-115 MLGNIKL
+115 MLGNVKL

-146 ICNVKG
+146 ICYVAG
-152 WVVKC
+152 WPVKC

-162 LPRYQWNHL
+162 LSRYQWNHL

-177 VNRKVTLYNN
+177 VNKKVTLYNN
-187 GESVASTS
+187 GELVASKNCSKGNIT
-195 TKYLEGKIKPGASTL
+195 PGGSTL

-242 RTDIINE
+242 RTDILKE

-386 KKAGNPVVNGRPNGL
+386 KKAGNPVINGRPNGL
-401 TDDFRDCFV
+401 TDDFRDCFD
-410 FRNGTDLYMIVGS
+410 FRNGNDLYMIVGS

-445 DGKLFFSGSNRNQ
+445 DGKLFFSGSNANQ

-467 VTKIG
+467 ITKIG

-478 ATPLNTGVGVR
+478 ATPLNTGVGVH

-583 AAMRSETSFKMTDFN
+583 AAMRSETSFMMTDFD

-613 ELSARF
+613 ELSAKF

-649 SLDMSGINRIVNDG
+649 SLDMSGINRIFNDG

-717 ATAFVKNGSVKMTS
+717 ATAFAKNGSVKMTS

-762 GFVNYNLASPNCTL
+762 GFVNYNLASPNCTF

-781 VGRCVKTQQISNTTG
+781 VGRCVKAQQISDTTG

>member
-1 MKRIYKN
+1 
-8 TILSMAVFF
+8 MAVFL

-80 PSVISDKQQLTFSL
+80 PSVISEKQQLTFSL
-94 WVAPESYPMMKLDQD
+94 WVAPESYPMMKLDKD

-115 MLGNIKL
+115 MLGNLKL
-122 DDNNTISG
+122 DDDNKIPSG
-130 DKGFA
+130 EKGFA

-146 ICNVKG
+146 ICYVAG

-162 LPRYQWNHL
+162 LSRYQWNHL
-171 VATVDG
+171 VATVD
-177 VNRKVTLYNN
+177 VANKMVTLYNN
-187 GESVASTS
+187 GESVASAKCS
-195 TKYLEGKIKPGASTL
+195 KGKINPGGSTL

-220 VDVFYLNTYNGLLD
+220 SDVFYLNTYNGLLD
-234 DFEIYDGI
+234 EFEIYDGI
-242 RTDIINE
+242 RKDILQE

-318 DNLYKWEEDPTAISP
+318 DNLYKWEEDPTAVSP

-386 KKAGNPVVNGRPNGL
+386 KKSGNPVINGRPNGL
-401 TDDFRDCFV
+401 TDDFRDCYV

-445 DGKLFFSGSNRNQ
+445 DGKLFFSGSNANQ

-467 VTKIG
+467 ITKIG

-489 TLYWTGSINADGTFA
+489 TLYWTGNINADGTFA

-524 LLSPTIFQKDGKT
+524 LLSPTIFQNDGKT

-583 AAMRSETSFKMTDFN
+583 AAMRSETSFKMTDFD

-613 ELSARF
+613 ELSAKF

-709 PRDVDAVK
+709 PRDVDTVK

-776 YIYDL
+776 YIYDI
-781 VGRCVKTQQISNTTG
+781 VGRCVKAQQISNTTG

>member
-8 TILSMAVFF
+8 AILSMAVFL

-67 LDGYSSYLQAQID
+67 LDGYSSYLQTQID
-80 PSVISDKQQLTFSL
+80 PTVISGKQQLTFSL

-115 MLGNIKL
+115 MLGNVKL

-146 ICNVKG
+146 ICYVAG
-152 WVVKC
+152 WPVKC
-157 EPKAK
+157 EPEAK
-162 LPRYQWNHL
+162 LSRYQWNHL

-177 VNRKVTLYNN
+177 VNKKVTLYNN
-187 GESVASTS
+187 GELVASKNCSKGNIT
-195 TKYLEGKIKPGASTL
+195 PGGSTL

-242 RTDIINE
+242 RTDILKE

-377 ADDDLLTWT
+377 ADDDLLNWT
-386 KKAGNPVVNGRPNGL
+386 KKAGNPVINGRPNGL

-445 DGKLFFSGSNRNQ
+445 DGKLFFSGSNANQ

-467 VTKIG
+467 ITKIG

-583 AAMRSETSFKMTDFN
+583 AAMRSETSFMMTDFD

-613 ELSARF
+613 ELSAKF

-649 SLDMSGINRIVNDG
+649 SLDMSGINRIFNDG
-663 VFGGVYN
+663 IFGGVYN

-757 VYGSK
+757 IYGSK

-776 YIYDL
+776 YIYDI

>member
-8 TILSMAVFF
+8 TILSMAVFL

-80 PSVISDKQQLTFSL
+80 PSVISNKQQLTFSL
-94 WVAPESYPMMKLDQD
+94 WVAPESYPMMKLDQV

-115 MLGNIKL
+115 MLGNVKL

-130 DKGFA
+130 EKGFA

-157 EPKAK
+157 EPEAK

-177 VNRKVTLYNN
+177 VTQKVALYNN
-187 GESVASTS
+187 GELVASTKCS
-195 TKYLEGKIKPGASTL
+195 KGEIKPGGSTL

-220 VDVFYLNTYNGLLD
+220 SDVFYLNTYNGLLD
-234 DFEIYDGI
+234 EFEIYDGI
-242 RTDIINE
+242 RKDILQE

-275 MPTAG
+275 MPSAG

-386 KKAGNPVVNGRPNGL
+386 KKSGNPVINGRPNGL
-401 TDDFRDCFV
+401 TDDFRDCYV

-445 DGKLFFSGSNRNQ
+445 DGKLFFSGSNANQ

-467 VTKIG
+467 ITKIG

-537 LMLGIVPDKLAG
+537 LMLGIVPDKLPG

-598 LTAEKDLDPVQGRSL
+598 LSAEKDLDSVKGRSL
-613 ELSARF
+613 ELSAKF

-626 GFSFLGNGDKKVTLT
+626 GFSFLGNGEQKVTLV
-641 YQPNSGML
+641 YSPNTGML

-670 YALPTPVAMGE
+670 YALPTPVAVGE

-743 SGISSA
+743 SGISST
-749 VSEAETNV
+749 VCEAETNV

-781 VGRCVKTQQISNTTG
+781 VGRCVKAQKISNTTG

-820 YKVIV
+820 YKVVV

>member
-80 PSVISDKQQLTFSL
+80 PNVISNKQQLTFSL

-130 DKGFA
+130 EKGFA

-146 ICNVKG
+146 ICNVDG
-152 WVVKC
+152 WVYKC
-157 EPKAK
+157 EPEAK

-177 VNRKVTLYNN
+177 VNKMFTLYNN
-187 GESVASTS
+187 GELVASRNC
-195 TKYLEGKIKPGASTL
+195 KKGEIKPGGSTL

-220 VDVFYLNTYNGLLD
+220 SDVFYLNTYNGLLD
-234 DFEIYDGI
+234 EFEIYDGI
-242 RTDIINE
+242 RTDILQE

-275 MPTAG
+275 MPSAG

-386 KKAGNPVVNGRPNGL
+386 KKSGNPVINGRPNGL
-401 TDDFRDCFV
+401 TDDFRDCYV
-410 FRNGTDLYMIVGS
+410 FRNGNDLYMIVGS
-423 SKNGVGVTTL
+423 SKNGIGVTTL

-445 DGKLFFSGSNRNQ
+445 DGKLFFSGSNANQ

-467 VTKIG
+467 ITKIG

-537 LMLGIVPDKLAG
+537 LMLGIVPDKLPG

-583 AAMRSETSFKMTDFN
+583 TAMRSETSFKMTDFN
-598 LTAEKDLDPVQGRSL
+598 LSAEKDLDPVKGRSL
-613 ELSARF
+613 ELSAKF

-626 GFSFLGNGDKKVTLT
+626 GFSFLGNGEQKVTLV
-641 YQPNSGML
+641 YSPNTGML

-670 YALPTPVAMGE
+670 YALPTPVAVGE

-743 SGISSA
+743 SGISST
-749 VSEAETNV
+749 VCEAETNV

-781 VGRCVKTQQISNTTG
+781 VGRCVKAQKISNTTG

-820 YKVIV
+820 YKVVV

>member
-1 MKRIYKN
+1 MKIVYKSL
-8 TILSMAVFF
+8 ILFGAMLIPS
-17 PVLSQAQL
+17 VLRAQL
-25 VKMPMDVAQDGTTY
+25 VSMPMEVAPDGTTY
-39 EQVSGKSFKVNGAL
+39 EIVSNQASVVKGAL
-53 APYCVQGA
+53 APVCVPGA
-61 KGKAWR
+61 VGKAWR
-67 LDGYSSYLQAQID
+67 LDGYSSYLQAPFQVAAITG
-80 PSVISDKQQLTFSL
+80 KKQLTFSL
-94 WVAPESYPMMKLDQD
+94 WVAPESYPMMKIDQD

-115 MLGNIKL
+115 ILGNAKV
-122 DDNNTISG
+122 DDSNNIPSDG
-130 DKGFA
+130 KGFA

-146 ICNVKG
+146 IVHVKG
-152 WVVKC
+152 FPCMC
-157 EPKAK
+157 EPSEK

-171 VATVDG
+171 VATVDSES
-177 VNRKVTLYNN
+177 RKVTLYNN
-187 GESVASTS
+187 GKVVA
-195 TKYLEGKIKPGASTL
+195 TKNCSKGGITPGGNVL
-210 YVGKSYVEDK
+210 YVGKSYVDDK
-220 VDVFYLNTYNGLLD
+220 TDVFYLNTFNGLID
-234 DFEIYDGI
+234 NFEIYEGI
-242 RTDIINE
+242 NTDILQD
-249 KAENAPVLTYSP
+249 KAENLPQLAYSP
-261 ERYAGDILRPSFHG
+261 ERYEGDILRPAFHG
-275 MPTAG
+275 MPTGG
-280 WTNETHGATYYNGKY
+280 WTNETHGATFYDGKY

-305 PYMSRLNW
+305 PYMARLNW

-318 DNLYKWEEDPTAISP
+318 DNLYKWEEAPTAISP

-371 IAQAQP
+371 IVQAQP

-386 KKAGNPVVNGRPNGL
+386 KKSGNPVINGRPNGL
-401 TDDFRDCFV
+401 TDDFRDCYV

-445 DGKLFFSGSNRNQ
+445 DGKLFFSGSNANQ

-467 VTKIG
+467 ITKIG

-489 TLYWTGSINADGTFA
+489 TLYWTGNINADGTFA

-524 LLSPTIFQKDGKT
+524 LLSPTIFQNDGKT
-537 LMLGIVPDKLAG
+537 LMLGIVPDKLSA
-549 SENYKMGYAHTYS
+549 SENHKMGYAHTYS

-583 AAMRSETSFKMTDFN
+583 TAMRSETSFKMTDFN
-598 LTAEKDLDPVQGRSL
+598 LSAEKDLDPVKGRSL
-613 ELSARF
+613 ELSAKF

-626 GFSFLGNGDKKVTLT
+626 GFSFLGNGEQKITLV
-641 YQPNSGML
+641 YSPNTGML

-670 YALPTPVAMGE
+670 YALPTPVAVGE

-709 PRDVDAVK
+709 PRDVDALK

-743 SGISSA
+743 SGISST

-762 GFVNYNLASPNCTL
+762 GFVNYNLTSPNCTL

-781 VGRCVKTQQISNTTG
+781 VGRCVKAQQISNTTG

>member
-8 TILSMAVFF
+8 AILSMAVFL

-67 LDGYSSYLQAQID
+67 LDGYSSYLQTQID
-80 PSVISDKQQLTFSL
+80 PTVISGKQQLTFSL

-115 MLGNIKL
+115 MLGNVKL

-146 ICNVKG
+146 ICYVAG
-152 WVVKC
+152 WPVKC
-157 EPKAK
+157 EPEAK
-162 LPRYQWNHL
+162 LSRYQWNHL

-177 VNRKVTLYNN
+177 VNKKVTLYNN
-187 GESVASTS
+187 GELVASKNCSKGNIT
-195 TKYLEGKIKPGASTL
+195 PGGSTL

-242 RTDIINE
+242 RTDILKE

-386 KKAGNPVVNGRPNGL
+386 KKAGNPVINGRPNGL

-445 DGKLFFSGSNRNQ
+445 DGKLFFSGSNANQ

-467 VTKIG
+467 ITKIG

-478 ATPLNTGVGVR
+478 ATPLNKGVGVH

-583 AAMRSETSFKMTDFN
+583 AAMRSESSFKMTDFD

-691 SIIDIFV
+691 SIIDVFV

-743 SGISSA
+743 TGISSA

-757 VYGSK
+757 IYGSK

-776 YIYDL
+776 YIYDI
-781 VGRCVKTQQISNTTG
+781 VGRCVKAQQISNTTG

>member
-8 TILSMAVFF
+8 ILLSMAVFL

-39 EQVSGKSFKVNGAL
+39 EQVSGKSFRVNGAL

-80 PSVISDKQQLTFSL
+80 PSVISEKQQLTFSL

-115 MLGNIKL
+115 MLGNVKL
-122 DDNNTISG
+122 DDDNKIPSG
-130 DKGFA
+130 EKGFV

-146 ICNVKG
+146 ICYVAG

-157 EPKAK
+157 EPTAK
-162 LPRYQWNHL
+162 LSRYQWNHL
-171 VATVDG
+171 VATVDAA
-177 VNRKVTLYNN
+177 NKMVTLYNN
-187 GESVASTS
+187 GESVASAKCS
-195 TKYLEGKIKPGASTL
+195 KGKINPGGSTL

-220 VDVFYLNTYNGLLD
+220 LDVFYLNTYNGLLD
-234 DFEIYDGI
+234 EFEIYDGI
-242 RTDIINE
+242 RKDILQE

-386 KKAGNPVVNGRPNGL
+386 KKSGNPVINGRPNGL
-401 TDDFRDCFV
+401 TDDFRDCYV

-445 DGKLFFSGSNRNQ
+445 DGKLFFSGSNANQ

-467 VTKIG
+467 ITKIG

-478 ATPLNTGVGVR
+478 ATPLNTGAGVR

-524 LLSPTIFQKDGKT
+524 LLSPTIFQNDGKT
-537 LMLGIVPDKLAG
+537 LMLGIVPDKLSA

-583 AAMRSETSFKMTDFN
+583 TAMRSETSFKMTDFN
-598 LTAEKDLDPVQGRSL
+598 LSSEKDLDPVKGRSL
-613 ELSARF
+613 ELSAKF

-626 GFSFLGNGDKKVTLT
+626 GFSFLGNGEQKITLV
-641 YQPNSGML
+641 YSPNTGML

-670 YALPTPVAMGE
+670 YALPTPVAVGE

-709 PRDVDAVK
+709 PRDVDALK

-743 SGISSA
+743 SGISST

-781 VGRCVKTQQISNTTG
+781 VGRCVKAQQISNTTG

>member
-8 TILSMAVFF
+8 AILSMAVFL

-53 APYCVQGA
+53 VPYCVQGA

-67 LDGYSSYLQAQID
+67 LDGYSSYLQTQID
-80 PSVISDKQQLTFSL
+80 PTVISGKQQLTFSL

-115 MLGNIKL
+115 MLGNVKL

-146 ICNVKG
+146 ICYVAG
-152 WVVKC
+152 WPVKC
-157 EPKAK
+157 EPEAK
-162 LPRYQWNHL
+162 LSRYQWNHL

-177 VNRKVTLYNN
+177 VNKKVTLYNN
-187 GESVASTS
+187 GELVASKNCSKGNIT
-195 TKYLEGKIKPGASTL
+195 PGGSTL

-242 RTDIINE
+242 RTDIFKE

-386 KKAGNPVVNGRPNGL
+386 KKAGNPVINGRPNGL

-410 FRNGTDLYMIVGS
+410 FRNVNDLYMIVGS

-445 DGKLFFSGSNRNQ
+445 DGKLFFSGSNANQ

-467 VTKIG
+467 ITKIG

-583 AAMRSETSFKMTDFN
+583 AAMRSETSFMMTDFD

-613 ELSARF
+613 ELSAKF

-649 SLDMSGINRIVNDG
+649 SLDMSGINRIFNDG
-663 VFGGVYN
+663 IFGGVYN

-731 LEAYVLDETRVA
+731 LEAYVLDEKRVA

-781 VGRCVKTQQISNTTG
+781 VGICVKVQQISNTTG

>member
-80 PSVISDKQQLTFSL
+80 PTVISEKQQLTFSL

-115 MLGNIKL
+115 MLGNVKL
-122 DDNNTISG
+122 DDDNKIPSG
-130 DKGFA
+130 EKGFA

-146 ICNVKG
+146 VCYVAG

-162 LPRYQWNHL
+162 LSRYQWNHL

-177 VNRKVTLYNN
+177 VNKMVTLYNN
-187 GESVASTS
+187 GESVASTKCS
-195 TKYLEGKIKPGASTL
+195 KGKIKPGGSTL

-220 VDVFYLNTYNGLLD
+220 SDVFYLNTYNGLLD
-234 DFEIYDGI
+234 EFVIYDGI
-242 RTDIINE
+242 RTDILQE

-275 MPTAG
+275 MPSAG

-386 KKAGNPVVNGRPNGL
+386 KKSGNPVINGRPNGL
-401 TDDFRDCFV
+401 TDDFRDCYV

-445 DGKLFFSGSNRNQ
+445 DGKLFFSGSNANQ

-467 VTKIG
+467 ITKIG

-511 TVEMAGFSKDGYG
+511 TVEIAGFSKDGYG

-537 LMLGIVPDKLAG
+537 LMLGIVPDKLPG

-583 AAMRSETSFKMTDFN
+583 TAMRSETSFKMTDFN
-598 LTAEKDLDPVQGRSL
+598 LSAEKDLDPVKGRSL
-613 ELSARF
+613 ELSAKF

-626 GFSFLGNGDKKVTLT
+626 GFSFLGNGEQKVTLV
-641 YQPNSGML
+641 YSPNTGML

-670 YALPTPVAMGE
+670 YALPTPVAVGE

-743 SGISSA
+743 SGISST
-749 VSEAETNV
+749 VCETETNV

-781 VGRCVKTQQISNTTG
+781 VGRCVKAQQISNTTG

-820 YKVIV
+820 YKVVV

>member
-1 MKRIYKN
+1 MV
-8 TILSMAVFF
+8 VFL
-17 PVLSQAQL
+17 PVFSQAQL

-67 LDGYSSYLQAQID
+67 LDGYSSYLQTQID
-80 PSVISDKQQLTFSL
+80 PTVISNKQQLTFSL

-115 MLGNIKL
+115 MLGNVKL
-122 DDNNTISG
+122 DDDNKIPSG
-130 DKGFA
+130 EKGFA

-146 ICNVKG
+146 ICYVAG

-157 EPKAK
+157 EPTAR
-162 LPRYQWNHL
+162 LSRYQWNHL

-177 VNRKVTLYNN
+177 VNKKVTLYNN
-187 GESVASTS
+187 GELVASRNC
-195 TKYLEGKIKPGASTL
+195 TKGKITPGGSTL

-220 VDVFYLNTYNGLLD
+220 SDVFYLNTYNGLLD

-242 RTDIINE
+242 RTDILQE

-386 KKAGNPVVNGRPNGL
+386 KKSGNPVINGRPNGL
-401 TDDFRDCFV
+401 TDDFRDCYV
-410 FRNGTDLYMIVGS
+410 FRNGNDLYMIVGS

-445 DGKLFFSGSNRNQ
+445 DGKLFFSGSNANQ

-467 VTKIG
+467 ITKIG

-489 TLYWTGSINADGTFA
+489 TLYWTGSINTDGTFA

-537 LMLGIVPDKLAG
+537 LMLGIVPDKLPG

-598 LTAEKDLDPVQGRSL
+598 LSAEKDLDPVQGRSL
-613 ELSARF
+613 ELSAKF

-626 GFSFLGNGDKKVTLT
+626 GFSFLGNGEQKVTLV
-641 YQPNSGML
+641 YSPNTGML

-670 YALPTPVAMGE
+670 YALPTPVAVGE
-681 EMTLKVFVDH
+681 KMTLKVFVDH

-743 SGISSA
+743 SGISST
-749 VSEAETNV
+749 VCEAETNV

-781 VGRCVKTQQISNTTG
+781 VGRCVKAQQISNTTG

-808 KIVDNKQKVVGQ
+808 KIVDNRQKVVGQ
-820 YKVIV
+820 YKVVV

>member
-8 TILSMAVFF
+8 AILSMAVFL

-67 LDGYSSYLQAQID
+67 LDGYSSYLQTQID
-80 PSVISDKQQLTFSL
+80 PTVISGKQQLTFSL

-115 MLGNIKL
+115 MLGNVKL

-146 ICNVKG
+146 ICYVAG
-152 WVVKC
+152 WPVKC
-157 EPKAK
+157 EPEAK
-162 LPRYQWNHL
+162 LSRYQWNHL

-177 VNRKVTLYNN
+177 VNKKVTLYNN
-187 GESVASTS
+187 GELVASKNCSKGNIT
-195 TKYLEGKIKPGASTL
+195 PGGSTL

-242 RTDIINE
+242 RTDILKE

-377 ADDDLLTWT
+377 ADDDLLNWS
-386 KKAGNPVVNGRPNGL
+386 KKAGNPVVNGRPKGL

-445 DGKLFFSGSNRNQ
+445 DGKLFFSGSNANQ

-467 VTKIG
+467 ITKIG

-583 AAMRSETSFKMTDFN
+583 AAMRSETSFMMTDFD

-613 ELSARF
+613 ELSAKF

-717 ATAFVKNGSVKMTS
+717 AMAFVKNGSVKMTS
-731 LEAYVLDETRVA
+731 LEAYVLDEKRVA

-757 VYGSK
+757 IYGSK

-781 VGRCVKTQQISNTTG
+781 VGRCVKVQQISNTTG